1 MANNGPLSGL
11 RVIDLTSVVLGPMA
25 THMLADYGA
34 DVIKIESADGDV
46 MRGNGTRHNNGL
58 SSIFLN
64 INRNKRCLGLDLKRP
79 EAKEVLRDLLRKA
92 DVFVHNMRLP
102 AIEPLGFSYDEVK
115 AINPGIV
122 YCVGTGYDQDGPL
135 KDRPA
140 FDDTIQASCGLVG
153 ISSSAN
159 SEPKYVSTLVADKT
173 AGIVLANAVL
183 AALVHKA
190 RHGEGQYVEVPMFE
204 TLVWFTLVEHL
215 GGLAFEGSTA
225 PAGYQRLLEGG
236 RRSMP
241 TKDGHIAI
249 LAYTVKHRKAFFD
262 AVGRPEL
269 GAKYGQKANGTI
281 GMYDEIAKFTPEQ
294 TTAWWLDLCEK
305 LDIPATTIVKLDDL
319 PEHPQLQAV
328 NLFETHQ
335 HPTEGNVRTV
345 RSPVKFAGTPVGYRL
360 HAPQLGEQTREI
372 LSELGYESARIDALL
387 GEGAAVA
394 PAPTPTPTTA

>member
-1 MANNGPLSGL
+1 MANTGPLAGI
-11 RVIDLTSVVLGPMA
+11 RVVDLTSVVLGPMA
-25 THMLADYGA
+25 THILADYGA

-64 INRNKRCLGLDLKRP
+64 INRNKRCMGLDLKQAD
-79 EAKEVLRDLLRKA
+79 AKEVLKDLLRSA
-92 DVFVHNMRLP
+92 DVFIHNMRLP
-102 AIEPLGFSYDEVK
+102 AIERLGFGYDDVK

-122 YCVGTGYDQDGPL
+122 YCVGTGYDQNGPL

-140 FDDTIQASCGLVG
+140 FDDTIQAACGLVG
-153 ISSSAN
+153 ITSSN
-159 SEPKYVSTLVADKT
+159 SEPKYIPTLVADKT

-183 AALVHKA
+183 AALVHKGRSGA
-190 RHGEGQYVEVPMFE
+190 GQFVEVPMFE

-241 TKDGHIAI
+241 TKDGFIAI
-249 LAYTVKHRKAFFD
+249 LAYTIKHRKAFFE

-269 GAKYGQKANGTI
+269 AAKYGQKANGTI

-294 TTAWWLDLCEK
+294 TTDWWLELCEK
-305 LDIPATTIVKLDDL
+305 LDIPATTIMKLEEL
-319 PEHPQLQAV
+319 PQHPQLQAV
-328 NLFETHQ
+328 GLFETHE
-335 HPTEGNVRTV
+335 HPTEGKVRTV
-345 RSPVKFAGTPVGYRL
+345 RSPVKFAQTPAGYRS

-372 LSELGYESARIDALL
+372 LTELGYDNTRIDGLL
-387 GEGAAVA
+387 SIGAALA
-394 PAPTPTPTTA
+394 SSSA